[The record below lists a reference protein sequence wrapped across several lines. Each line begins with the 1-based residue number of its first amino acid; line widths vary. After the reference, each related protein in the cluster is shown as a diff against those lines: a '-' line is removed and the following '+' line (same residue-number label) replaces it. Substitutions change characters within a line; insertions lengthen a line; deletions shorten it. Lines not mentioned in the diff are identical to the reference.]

1 MVCRRN
7 RIRSIGL
14 LMVIMLAINKDDLKY
29 DLKLKLEVRV
39 GVAKEELVLLVVLP
53 LLMNENLDN

>member
-1 MVCRRN
+1 
-7 RIRSIGL
+7 
-14 LMVIMLAINKDDLKY
+14 MVIMLAINKDDLKY